1 MGATNNDGPLFVYGD
16 LDQIESTPGGTILLP
31 NPNPDRG
38 PSMLFG
44 GYGLPDT
51 RYMFLKDLVQGYAGR
66 VPQLL
71 VSPGVV
77 SANAIPAAHSTNG
90 IAASQHTTSG
100 TALTLATTAAY
111 GFTPSIPII
120 PFTGGAFNSGSV
132 TTAALTLDFGFCY
145 GTTTTGSTAQT
156 VTVLDSTIFYVGM
169 PIIIGSAGAASGTT
183 PLLTWVTGLAS
194 ATTITINDPALQAGS
209 YVIGTGNIWSPS
221 EFGQL
226 EPTAAYPA
234 IGMGPGL
241 FMDPRQCIARGIV
254 TTVSAGTSSSNHLV
268 VHGWDIY
275 GEPMTESIACSAATN
290 YGKKAFKYIGSV
302 VPDFTDNTNNY
313 TVGTSDVFG
322 FAQRADYLEETL
334 VWWDSAL
341 VVGTAAT
348 SADYGFVAADTTNPA
363 TTTTGDVR
371 GTFQPSNIGGTSGPA
386 LNASNGSVS
395 TITISGKRLRMQS
408 AMTVWQ
414 QTQNRLTA
422 PQFGFGQLQV

>member
-1 MGATNNDGPLFVYGD
+1 MGATNHDGPVFVYGD
-16 LDQIESTPGGTILLP
+16 MTQIEASPGGTVLLP
-31 NPNPDRG
+31 DPNPDRG

-51 RYMFLKDLVQGYAGR
+51 RYMFLKDLAQGYAGR

-71 VSPGVV
+71 VSPAIV
-77 SANAIPAAHSTNG
+77 SINAIPAAHSTNG
-90 IAASQHTTSG
+90 IAASQHTTSA
-100 TALTLATTAAY
+100 TPLTLATTAAY
-111 GFTPSIPII
+111 GITPSIPII
-120 PFTGGAFNSGSV
+120 PFTGVFNSGVPV
-132 TTAALTLDFGFCY
+132 TTAIALDFGFCY
-145 GTTTTGSTAQT
+145 GTTTTGTTAQI
-156 VTVLDSTIFYVGM
+156 VTVLDSTQFYVGM
-169 PIIIGSAGAASGTT
+169 PIVISSAGAASGTT
-183 PLLTWVTGLAS
+183 PLLTWVTSLAS

-209 YVIGTGNIWSPS
+209 FAIGAGNIWSPS

-275 GEPMTESIACSAATN
+275 GQPMTESIPCTAATN

-302 VPDFTDNTNNY
+302 VPDFTDGTNNY

-348 SADYGFVAADTTNPA
+348 PLDYGFVAADTTNPA

-371 GTFQPSNIGGTSGPA
+371 GTFQPSSIGGTSGPT

-414 QTQNRLTA
+414 QTQNRLAA
-422 PQFGFGQLQV
+422 PQFGFGQQQV